1 MNGIDINPNPAMC
14 RYLARSTDLFQNDPI
29 TIVDVGARNGFNAE
43 WKVFGE
49 GMRVF
54 CFGPDKDECTR
65 LNGAAPPQVT
75 YIPAVLGRARQ
86 GQTLYQAR
94 LSYNT
99 GLYPASMDFGY
110 RLLNGKNGELVGQE
124 VVWIETLSQVMA
136 ERKIGV
142 VNFIKLDAEGA
153 ELDILLGA
161 TDILRPSALFGVLTE
176 IRYHPELNGS
186 PPFWQMDQYLQAQGF
201 RLFDMSGNKQSRVAL
216 PYGGV
221 TDYFLP
227 DGKRFY
233 SSTVHGQVMDGDALY
248 FRDPLIAKNK
258 ENKENLRPIDVLKLA
273 AFYELYHHNDAAA
286 ELILGFREQIKLV
299 VDCDLLLEL
308 LTPPL
313 KGEKMPYQAY
323 LAKYFHPDTSFA
335 PALEERFAPT
345 PATRTEVAPPV
356 AAAKPESPSRNATG
370 RTGGAEGTVVSRH
383 HDCLGKMV
391 AALESTATEALQRFE
406 EAKRSR
412 ADLQTIERVSAA
424 LLNCAKGYA
433 QVLPL
438 ERIAYGLDKKEKENV
453 STSSASALAELAAMR
468 DARDAALGTRDHA
481 LAQLRQ
487 VYASTS
493 WRITKPI
500 RAFKRLLRRVGLAR

>member
-1 MNGIDINPNPAMC
+1 MNRIDVNPNPAMC
-14 RYLARSTDLFQNDPI
+14 RHLVRNTDLFQKDPI
-29 TIVDVGARNGFNAE
+29 TIVDVGARDGFNAE

-54 CFGPDKDECTR
+54 CFEPDKDECKR
-65 LNGAAPPQVT
+65 LNDAAPPQVT
-75 YIPAVLGRARQ
+75 YIPAALGRARQ
-86 GQTLYQAR
+86 GQTLYHAR
-94 LSYNT
+94 LSYST
-99 GLYPASMDFGY
+99 GLYPSSMDFFY
-110 RLLNGKNGELVGQE
+110 RLLNGKNAELVGQE
-124 VVWIETLSQVMA
+124 LVWIETLNQVMA

-161 TDILRPSALFGVLTE
+161 TDILRPSALCGVLTE
-176 IRYHPELNGS
+176 IRYHPEINGS

-201 RLFDMSGNKQSRVAL
+201 RLFDMSGNKQSRIAL
-216 PYGGV
+216 PYGGL

-233 SSTVHGQVMDGDALY
+233 AYTVHGQVMDGDALY

-258 ENKENLRPIDVLKLA
+258 ENKENLRPVDVLKLA
-273 AFYELYHHNDAAA
+273 ALYEIYHHNDAAA
-286 ELILGFREQIKLV
+286 ELIIGFRENLKPV
-299 VDCDLLLEL
+299 VDCELLLDL
-308 LTPPL
+308 LTPSL

-335 PALEERFAPT
+335 PSPDERFI
-345 PATRTEVAPPV
+345 PPV
-356 AAAKPESPSRNATG
+356 QPQIAPALAAAKPESPSAKATS
-370 RTGGAEGTVVSRH
+370 RTAGADGSVVSRH

-391 AALESTATEALQRFE
+391 EALQSTAAEALQRFE

-438 ERIAYGLDKKEKENV
+438 ERIAYGLEEKKETVGENV
-453 STSSASALAELAAMR
+453 NTSSAAASAELAAMR
-468 DARDAALGTRDHA
+468 GMRDAALKQ
-481 LAQLRQ
+481 LAE

-493 WRITKPI
+493 WRLTKPL
-500 RAFKRLLRRVGLAR
+500 RAFKRLLRRVGLSR